1 MEMTIK
7 NKKEITMTINQ
18 SISKAE
24 RILLENKIEEAPLKA
39 RLLLAYML
47 GVKKERLITRLEEEL
62 PQTTEENYI
71 NEIYRIAKGYPL
83 EYIIRQKGIHEIR
96 NTSY

>member
-1 MEMTIK
+1 
-7 NKKEITMTINQ
+7 
-18 SISKAE
+18 
-24 RILLENKIEEAPLKA
+24 
-39 RLLLAYML
+39 ML